1 MKFTRILIVLS
12 LLICGQMKMY
22 GQNSQLPEKEIEEIK
37 KEIIRLAEKQ
47 EDDLN
52 KLNYEEIMTFYGD
65 IDGFIMFG
73 DGYYWGDYYTIDQ
86 IWKTFTQ
93 EVKENTWEFSNP
105 KIYVF
110 TKNAASLLVEFD
122 HDRIKHS
129 GEKKWWTWMFFIWNA
144 ENKWRLES
152 GYHARHS

>member
-1 MKFTRILIVLS
+1 
-12 LLICGQMKMY
+12 
-22 GQNSQLPEKEIEEIK
+22 
-37 KEIIRLAEKQ
+37 
-47 EDDLN
+47 
-52 KLNYEEIMTFYGD
+52 MTFYAD

-86 IWKTFTQ
+86 IWKTFTE

-110 TKNAASLLVEFD
+110 SKDAASLLVEFD

-129 GEKKWWTWMFFIWNA
+129 GEKNGGHGCFSFGMQRVNGDWKVVTMHVTHNYYSYVKNPTFLETGWWSDWLP
-144 ENKWRLES
+144 ENRNKKD
-152 GYHARHS
+152 